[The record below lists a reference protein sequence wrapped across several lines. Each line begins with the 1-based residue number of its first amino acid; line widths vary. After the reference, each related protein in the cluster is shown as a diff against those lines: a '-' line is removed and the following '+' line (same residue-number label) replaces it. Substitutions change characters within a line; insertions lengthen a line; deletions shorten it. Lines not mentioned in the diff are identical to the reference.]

1 MKQYTYPE
9 AAAYLGITERQLRR
23 IKTKGRIGFWKFGQ
37 RVMFTQANLDN
48 FRAANTHEPKEPQ

>member
-23 IKTKGRIGFWKFGQ
+23 ARYSGRIGYSKLGQ
-37 RVMFTQANLDN
+37 RVTFSQDQLDA
-48 FRAANTHEPKEPQ
+48 FRSANTHEPIS